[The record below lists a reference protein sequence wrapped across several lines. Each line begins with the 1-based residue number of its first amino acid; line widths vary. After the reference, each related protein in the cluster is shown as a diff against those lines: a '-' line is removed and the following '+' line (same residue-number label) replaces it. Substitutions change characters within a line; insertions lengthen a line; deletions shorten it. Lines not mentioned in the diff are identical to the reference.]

1 MIEIIK
7 IIIYLILAIPYLGIL
22 TYIIGFS
29 FTQGGLDGYV
39 KYLKKLND
47 ERKEKE

>member
-1 MIEIIK
+1 MLETIK
-7 IIIYLILAIPYLGIL
+7 YIIILILAIPYLGIL
-22 TYIIGFS
+22 TYVIGFC
-29 FTQGGLDGYV
+29 FLQGGLDGYV